1 MKDKNEEI
9 FLMRTR
15 GKTMNSNYSD
25 DKSFDL
31 HYNSLIFEFKFHSF
45 NFFKEMIK
53 KEKQVKQKKIKYLE
67 FQKPKIE
74 NY

>member
-15 GKTMNSNYSD
+15 GKTMNLNYSD

-45 NFFKEMIK
+45 NFFK
-53 KEKQVKQKKIKYLE
+53 
-67 FQKPKIE
+67 
-74 NY
+74 